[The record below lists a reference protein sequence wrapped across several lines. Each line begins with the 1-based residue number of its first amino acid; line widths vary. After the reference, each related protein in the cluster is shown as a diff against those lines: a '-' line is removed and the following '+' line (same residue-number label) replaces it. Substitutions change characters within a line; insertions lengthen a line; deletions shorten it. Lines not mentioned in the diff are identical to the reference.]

1 MSGLSTKKFRFP
13 RHLPFRMAMVMAPV
27 WLALPVSLNAQDSLK
42 TEPTGAIQRMIIPP
56 DTGQTLSE
64 NDLIS
69 NTLKKSRKLN
79 SLSAEAEIARHI
91 ADGSGFMPNPELR
104 ISNLTNR
111 YYQEKWDELRVG
123 LRIRLPELG
132 EMSED
137 KEKARLDFW
146 ELKVEED
153 RYRQELIMRLRQDI
167 ADVVAYDRMAELAEK
182 KRDLLDRRI
191 GMIEQMLKTGER
203 SVVYYTKAKMM
214 REEARNDFARSVQNQ
229 ASARR
234 KLAARADIGL
244 DTPIQTGDPL
254 EVPGDLDGL
263 IAFAN
268 QHRPETGLVRQQ
280 IELAVKQRRMERLKL
295 LPWFNFLEF
304 SYHREQTRA
313 EDWAELNMGIELP
326 LFDWNI
332 GNIRATNLAVKK
344 GEARYGAVLES
355 VDEDVRSAYMLYR
368 DLLLDWKNFKISAE
382 THIRDAENVVS
393 QATVYET
400 LRPDE
405 VLEMELTQIDT
416 HRLLAEK
423 RRDLAYALSDL
434 LFVLGVERMEQLSET
449 GENAD

>member
-1 MSGLSTKKFRFP
+1 MSPLSAEKPCFKRLMLFRNGLV
-13 RHLPFRMAMVMAPV
+13 LMLACMV
-27 WLALPVSLNAQDSLK
+27 LPVSLSGQDSLK
-42 TEPTGAIQRMIIPP
+42 TESASAIRRMIIPP
-56 DTGQTLSE
+56 DTGQALSE

-69 NTLKKSRKLN
+69 KTLKKSRKLN
-79 SLSAEAEIARHI
+79 SLNAEAEIARRI

-104 ISNLTNR
+104 ISDLSNR
-111 YYQEKWDELRVG
+111 TYLEKWDELRIG

-132 EMSED
+132 EMAED
-137 KEKARLDFW
+137 KEKARMDFR

-167 ADVVAYDRMAELAEK
+167 ADVVAYDRMAGLAGQK
-182 KRDLLDRRI
+182 TDLLDRRI

-214 REEARNDFARSVQNQ
+214 REEARNDFARAVQNQ
-229 ASARR
+229 AASRR

-244 DTPIQTGDPL
+244 DAPVQTGDPV

-268 QHRPETGLVRQQ
+268 RHRPETGLVRQQ

-295 LPWFNFLEF
+295 LPWFNFIEF
-304 SYHREQTRA
+304 SWHREQTRA
-313 EDWAELNMGIELP
+313 EDWAELSMGIELP
-326 LFDWNI
+326 LFNWNI

-344 GEARYGAVLES
+344 GEARIGAVLES
-355 VDEDVRSAYMLYR
+355 IDEDVRSAYMLYR
-368 DLLLDWKNFKISAE
+368 DLLLDWKTFRGIAD
-382 THIRDAENVVS
+382 THIRDAEKVVS
-393 QATVYET
+393 EAHVYET

-405 VLEMELTQIDT
+405 VLEMEMILIET
-416 HRLLAEK
+416 RELLAEK

-434 LFVLGVERMEQLSET
+434 LFALGVERMEQLSET
-449 GENAD
+449 GEYAD

>member
-1 MSGLSTKKFRFP
+1 MSLSSIQKPCLTRLVL
-13 RHLPFRMAMVMAPV
+13 HCICMVLTLACM
-27 WLALPVSLNAQDSLK
+27 ALPLPLNAQDSLK
-42 TEPTGAIQRMIIPP
+42 TVPVRAIQRMIIPP
-56 DTGQTLSE
+56 DTGQALSE

-69 NTLKKSRKLN
+69 STLKKSRKLN
-79 SLSAEAEIARHI
+79 SMNAEAEIARRI

-104 ISNLTNR
+104 ISDLSNR
-111 YYQEKWDELRVG
+111 TYVERWDELRVG

-137 KEKARLDFW
+137 KEKARLDFR

-182 KRDLLDRRI
+182 KTELLDRRI

-214 REEARNDFARSVQNQ
+214 REEARNDFARAVQNQ
-229 ASARR
+229 AAARR
-234 KLAARADIGL
+234 KLAARADINL
-244 DTPIQTGDPL
+244 DMPIQAGDPA

-263 IAFAN
+263 IACAN
-268 QHRPETGLVRQQ
+268 QHRPETALVRQQ

-295 LPWFNFLEF
+295 LPWFNFIEF
-304 SYHREQTRA
+304 SWHREQTRA
-313 EDWAELNMGIELP
+313 EDWAELSMGIELP
-326 LFDWNI
+326 IFDWNI

-355 VDEDVRSAYMLYR
+355 IDEDVRSAYMLYR
-368 DLLLDWKNFKISAE
+368 DMLLDWKTFKGIAD
-382 THIRDAENVVS
+382 THIRDAEKVVS
-393 QATVYET
+393 EAHVYET

-405 VLEMELTQIDT
+405 VLEMEMTLIDT
-416 HRLLAEK
+416 RELLAEK

-434 LFVLGVERMEQLSET
+434 LFSLGVERIEQLQET